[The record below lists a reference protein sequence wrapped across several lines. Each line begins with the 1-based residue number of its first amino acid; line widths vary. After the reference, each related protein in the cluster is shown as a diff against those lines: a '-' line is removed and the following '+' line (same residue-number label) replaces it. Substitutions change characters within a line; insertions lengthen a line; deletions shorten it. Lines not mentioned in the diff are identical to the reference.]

1 MTKAIYFCVII
12 LYTPCVFILYN
23 NNNIGF
29 LLYLLYILYIKDRE
43 LCNLLYYT
51 TLFCERFK

>member
-51 TLFCERFK
+51 TLRKI